1 MYIQNIQN
9 SFKEREPI
17 MRDELKKIMRI
28 NSENSFNQ
36 AISYMV
42 SFNLLKRL
50 ENGIFFIP
58 SSNTKFGNL
67 KPSLQDVI
75 YKKYLINNNGIR
87 TGAYLLYK
95 NKLTS
100 QVSEYY
106 EILSNSVSS
115 HTRSKKEFQGKVI
128 VSYPKF
134 EINDNNYLYI
144 EFLELIKYINLS
156 DYNSDENIVKL
167 RAIIK
172 DSNLIKEKIIHYSN
186 YYKGKRLAKFHKYLE
201 EVIDYEVT

>member
-1 MYIQNIQN
+1 MYIEAIQN

-28 NSENSFNQ
+28 DNKNSFNQ

-58 SSNTKFGNL
+58 NTNKKFANL

-75 YKKYLINNNGIR
+75 YKKYLKSNNGIR

-106 EILSNSVSS
+106 EILSNNVSS

-134 EINDNNYLYI
+134 EINDSNYLYI

-156 DYNSDENIVKL
+156 DYNSNENIEKL
-167 RAIIK
+167 REIIK
-172 DSNLIKEKIIHYSN
+172 NLNLIKEKIIYYSY
-186 YYKGKRLAKFHKYLE
+186 YYKGKRLANFHKYLE
-201 EVIDYEVT
+201 GVLDYEVA